1 VSEPKSRAP
10 GRTGTRPRLLIVG
23 PLPPPIGGVETFTQ
37 AILESRAFDGFEVA
51 HCDTTKGRPKE
62 TQGRFDL
69 GNAAWALRH
78 FLRLQTAVTRFHPE
92 VVYIPI
98 AGTWSG
104 VLRDLT
110 LGWIA
115 HRSGARV
122 IGHQHAGDIPDV
134 LARRG
139 RDERIVR
146 AGFAQF
152 HRLLVLGER
161 WRTMLRD
168 YGLTQP
174 IDVCPSTYRREV
186 WERGTAAP
194 RGPRPDDAFRILYVG
209 QVGRN
214 KGVHDLL
221 AAVRR
226 LVDQGVSVACTLV
239 GPSQLPGEVE
249 LAGKRVA
256 ELGLG
261 SHARFSGPLTGEALH
276 RAYESAD
283 VLALPSYKEGI
294 PAVLY
299 EAGAFGLAVVTTPVG
314 AIPDLIR
321 PEENGVLVAPGD
333 VDALTL
339 ALGTLA
345 RDPGRR
351 ALLGGRL
358 RRDVEA
364 YHPDRVGARVADA
377 VRAELML
384 AGAARSA

>member
-1 VSEPKSRAP
+1 
-10 GRTGTRPRLLIVG
+10 LLVVG

-37 AILESRAFDGFEVA
+37 ALLGSQALAGFEVA

-62 TQGRFDL
+62 TQGKWDV
-69 GNAAWALRH
+69 GNAVWALRH
-78 FLRLQTAVTRFHPE
+78 FFRLGRAVGRFHPD

-122 IGHQHAGDIPDV
+122 IGHQHAGDIPQV

-139 RDERIVR
+139 RDERVVR

-161 WRTMLRD
+161 WRTLLRD

-174 IDVCPSTYRREV
+174 IDVCPSTYRREL
-186 WERGTAAP
+186 WEWGVSARHQPDP
-194 RGPRPDDAFRILYVG
+194 RGVFRVLFVG

-221 AAVRR
+221 QAVRR
-226 LVDQGVSVACTLV
+226 LVDEGVSVTATIV
-239 GPSQLPGEVE
+239 GPSQRPGESE
-249 LAGKRVA
+249 LARAKAA
-256 ELGLG
+256 ELGLEP
-261 SHARFSGPLTGEALH
+261 HVRFTGPLTGEPLH
-276 RAYESAD
+276 RAYETAD
-283 VLALPSYKEGI
+283 TFALPSYKEGI

-299 EAGAFGLAVVTTPVG
+299 EAGAFGLPVVTTPVG

-321 PEENGVLVAPGD
+321 SGENGVLVEPGD
-333 VDALTL
+333 LNGLTAALRELAGDA
-339 ALGTLA
+339 A
-345 RDPGRR
+345 RR
-351 ALLGGRL
+351 AQLGERL

-377 VRAELML
+377 VRGELAL
-384 AGAARSA
+384 AHAGRPD